1 MAIPEQVQKELDRA
15 EEFLKTEATPNEG
28 APTQGDQGSKAPEQV
43 GEDSPVATDVPE
55 SVETPTSTATQDADV
70 STIHQG
76 READT
81 TQQSEE
87 SPELRLLRQQHST
100 LQGMFNSER
109 RTHRESQ
116 EQLSAQVQELRTALG
131 NVQQQA
137 PQPQAEQPSAPA
149 ASLFTKDEEEEY
161 SPGFVSMMNRV
172 IDQKLSPIYNGLNQ
186 VAQGP
191 QQALGQMNR
200 RVDQVAQTQEQ
211 QAQEGFFNNL
221 ASAVPDWEQ
230 INGNPKFNSWLQQV
244 DPISGISTQVFLDDA
259 RDRLE
264 LGRVVS
270 VFNTF
275 KQSLGVAGTV
285 QDAQTAASTS
295 SLHEQAVVPTN
306 RSAGNPQANA
316 GQAKSY
322 TRSDLTRLYADELG
336 GKYKG
341 KEDVFRERERELLQ
355 AINTGHYT

>member
-15 EEFLKTEATPNEG
+15 EEFLKAEATPDEG

-43 GEDSPVATDVPE
+43 GEGSPVATDVPE
-55 SVETPTSTATQDADV
+55 SIGTPTSTATQDADV

-87 SPELRLLRQQHST
+87 SPELRLGT
-100 LQGMFNSER
+100 
-109 RTHRESQ
+109 
-116 EQLSAQVQELRTALG
+116 
-131 NVQQQA
+131 VQQQA
-137 PQPQAEQPSAPA
+137 PQPQAEQPSVQA

-172 IDQKLSPIYNGLNQ
+172 IDQKLSPVYNGLNQ

-191 QQALGQMNR
+191 QQALGQMNQ

-211 QAQEGFFNNL
+211 QAQEGFFNSL

-341 KEDVFRERERELLQ
+341 KEGVFRERERELLQ